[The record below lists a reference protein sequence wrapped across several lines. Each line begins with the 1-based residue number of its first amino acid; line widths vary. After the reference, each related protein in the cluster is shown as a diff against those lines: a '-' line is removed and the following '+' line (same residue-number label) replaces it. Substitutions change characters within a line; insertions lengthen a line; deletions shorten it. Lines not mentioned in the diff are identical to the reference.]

1 MTGTIR
7 ATANDILNQV
17 GVEVGLEPVVDPF
30 ASTDQSYRQMKYLIN
45 TAGEELAQLYP
56 WEFLR
61 KEATIT
67 TDGSGD
73 YDLPS
78 DFLYIINQTAWD
90 RTNDNPVTGPL
101 SAQDWAYL
109 EGRDYLNSTLYL
121 SFRIKEDQFSLYPQP
136 DPSGLDVRYEYI
148 CRNWVLDS
156 NTGTTYID
164 SVVTGADT
172 PQYNRTLLGRML
184 KVKYLEAKSLDT
196 TKAQADLNQS
206 FQLLTARNKGASI
219 LNAVNSSRKFPY
231 LNYDSLPD
239 TGYGS

>member
-17 GVEVGLEPVVDPF
+17 GVEVGLEPVTDPF
-30 ASTDQSYRQMKYLIN
+30 SSTDQSYRQMRYLIN
-45 TAGEELAQLYP
+45 TAGEELSQAYP

-73 YDLPS
+73 YDLPT
-78 DFLYIINQTAWD
+78 DFLFIINQTAWD
-90 RTNDNPVTGPL
+90 RTNDNPVYGPL

-109 EGRDYLNSTLYL
+109 EGRDLVSSSLYL
-121 SFRIKEDQFSLYPQP
+121 SFRIKGDQFSLYPQP
-136 DPSGLDVRYEYI
+136 DTSGLDVRYEYI
-148 CRNWVLDS
+148 TRNWVLDS
-156 NTGTTYID
+156 TTGTTYID
-164 SVVTGADT
+164 KVQTGSDQ
-172 PQYNRTLLGRML
+172 PLFNRTLLARAV
-184 KVKYLEAKSLDT
+184 KVKFLEAKGFDT

-206 FQLLTARNKGASI
+206 FQLLIARNKGAPV
-219 LNAVNSSRKFPY
+219 LNTKGMSGKFPF
-231 LNYDSLPD
+231 LNYDSIPE